1 MALAV
6 QKTYKLFVNGEFVR
20 SESGRSDPW
29 FDRDGQVRAQV
40 PRASK
45 KDLRDAVRAARTAQE
60 KWALT
65 SGYLR
70 GQILY
75 RLAEMVEGRR
85 EAYAELLAASPEAD
99 RPRARREVRS
109 AIDRIV
115 HYAGWTDKYP
125 ALLSSVNPVASSY
138 FNFSSPQPLGVV
150 GVVAPEQ
157 PALLGL
163 VTWLLPVLATGNV
176 AVVLLSESQ
185 PLSGLELAEAFAT
198 SDVPA
203 GVVALLS
210 GRKGELL
217 PHLAR
222 HLEVR
227 ALVLPE
233 RGRNETFLEAER
245 DAAVN
250 VKRVLGWEV
259 PQPFSDEAQGLRFL
273 RELVEI
279 QTTWHPIGW

>member
-1 MALAV
+1 MPLEV
-6 QKTYKLFVNGEFVR
+6 LKTYKLFVNGEFVR

-29 FDRDGQVRAQV
+29 RDRSGKVLAQV

-45 KDLRDAVRAARTAQE
+45 KDLRDAVRTATAAQPR
-60 KWALT
+60 WAEAT
-65 SGYLR
+65 GYLK

-75 RLAEMVEGRR
+75 RLAEMLEGRK
-85 EAYAELLAASPEAD
+85 ESLVKLLASQPGGT
-99 RPRARREVRS
+99 RRRAEREVRA

-125 ALLSSVNPVASSY
+125 ALLSSVNPVASRY
-138 FNFSSPQPLGVV
+138 FNFSVPQPIGVV
-150 GVVAPEQ
+150 GVVAPEE

-163 VTWLLPVLATGNV
+163 LTWLLPVLATGNG
-176 AVVLLSESQ
+176 AVVLLSEQ
-185 PLSGLELAEAFAT
+185 APLPGLDLAEALAT
-198 SDVPA
+198 SDLPD

-210 GRKGELL
+210 GRKEDLL

-222 HLEVR
+222 HMEVR

-233 RGRNETFLEAER
+233 RGSGALLEAER

-250 VKRVLGWEV
+250 VKRVVGWSVEDYL
-259 PQPFSDEAQGLRFL
+259 SSEAQGLPFL
-273 RELVEI
+273 RNLVEI